1 MSKNKL
7 NEEIENIKS
16 LMSINEVMTLPFF
29 GTSPTNYGTGQ
40 GIWNFFNSKTAPES
54 SIFHRQTFLE
64 TGGKN
69 NLPLGYFVPNM
80 MVGKCYEYSKI
91 NLSDPVWKIMG
102 LEKMGFVPG
111 EDLFED
117 EDGAYIKPSKDSPI
131 RIYLPKKEFFKQFSN
146 CIFSI
151 KKVIECDKPNA
162 YENKTYTLLFQLKDP
177 NLAIKTS
184 QLTSK
189 GLISSGN
196 ISSENR
202 GWDLYSNFKSSGYF
216 YINNVINIQESKN
229 NKNNMLLEVFDS
241 EYEPHHVQQ
250 IKTDISEEIITPLQ
264 WELQRQ
270 DLESQ
275 RKKQEAEDIK
285 NQKNEKL
292 TNLIANSPLNN
303 IEEYSWAKIEEEIG
317 RSDFDIWYD
326 SSSGTLIVIG
336 IQIILGI
343 LSGGI
348 AAAAVEGLV
357 LTAAQSA
364 ARRVAIVIF
373 TELVIGVP
381 EAVYLHGRGM
391 DSMAGLILFMCLIPA
406 FGELG
411 RFNKFIKKPAD
422 FDKAI
427 NDLVRNNA
435 SGSMRTP
442 AEFKQWLDG
451 LKTLNPVLH
460 AYFVKV
466 LPLAAQTATY
476 GTKAIERRIIA
487 GLERAVIN
495 AESGNILT
503 AYRLLSDLEKI
514 SVKTIPSHWKS
525 TAKNLGFS
533 LLVAGAAGI
542 VFSIF
547 FSSDTELG
555 KPTEMKARVDKGIT
569 EAQRLFGAKIAEQIK
584 TKIKKLTT
592 EIDLAS
598 EAGNWQLFYDKT
610 HELLKVY
617 RDLCR
622 IGSSGTVDPISL
634 LSNTID
640 KSYQLSLLNY
650 VHQTQQIQS
659 GIIELFDVPPTLN
672 SDTAKKKLIDSRPD
686 LAPANGSVLKGKPDI
701 CEFLNWAYLN
711 YNDKFE
717 WIFYSDL
724 VDKST
729 KQKQRYSYKTKGIF
743 TSGGSN
749 TIDPKNAVGDF
760 LCGFYFNPINQNV
773 AKWDYPDILYHPLIK
788 SLWVEYGTLYT
799 DFKNSSCNKP
809 GFTEITKA
817 SEIGKMDDP
826 NYEYCTF
833 KDSSG
838 KNKFFKKI
846 KEKVEN

>member
-1 MSKNKL
+1 MIKNKL

-16 LMSINEVMTLPFF
+16 LMSINEQLTLPL
-29 GTSPTNYGTGQ
+29 GGIQPTLYGTGQ
-40 GIWNFFNSKTAPES
+40 GIWNFFNPKTAPED
-54 SIFHRQTFLE
+54 SIFNRQTFLE
-64 TGGKN
+64 TGKN
-69 NLPLGYFVPNM
+69 NLPLGYFVGNM

-117 EDGAYIKPSKDSPI
+117 EDGAYIKPDLSSPI
-131 RIYLPKKEFFKQFSN
+131 RIYLPKKEWFEQFSN

-151 KKVIECDKPNA
+151 KKVTECDKPNA

-177 NLAIKTS
+177 TLAIKTS

-189 GLISSGN
+189 GLISAGN
-196 ISSENR
+196 ISSDNR
-202 GWDLYSNFKSSGYF
+202 GWDVYSNFKSSGYF
-216 YINNVINIQESKN
+216 YINNVGNIQESKK
-229 NKNNMLLEVFDS
+229 NKNDMLLEVFDS
-241 EYEPHHVQQ
+241 EYEPNYVQQ

-270 DLESQ
+270 DLEYQ
-275 RKKQEAEDIK
+275 RKKQEAEDFE

-303 IEEYSWAKIEEEIG
+303 IEEYSWVKIEEESG
-317 RSDFDIWYD
+317 KSDFDIWYD

-364 ARRVAIVIF
+364 VRRVGVVIF

-381 EAVYLHGRGM
+381 EVVYLHGRGM

-411 RFNKFIKKPAD
+411 RFNKFIKKPAS
-422 FDKAI
+422 FDSAI
-427 NDLVRNNA
+427 NDLIQKNQA
-435 SGSMRTP
+435 GGMRTP
-442 AEFKQWLDG
+442 AEFKQWLNG
-451 LKTLNPVLH
+451 LKTADPALY
-460 AYFVKV
+460 AYFTKV
-466 LPLAAQTATY
+466 LPLAAQAATY
-476 GTKAIERRIIA
+476 GTKAIERRVIA
-487 GLERAVIN
+487 GLERAILN
-495 AESGNILT
+495 AKSGNIQRAFQFLT
-503 AYRLLSDLEKI
+503 DVERI
-514 SVKTIPSHWKS
+514 SVKKMPSHWPS
-525 TAKNLGFS
+525 TARNLGFS
-533 LLVAGAAGI
+533 LGVAGSAGI

-547 FSSDTELG
+547 FSSDSELG

-569 EAQRLFGAKIAEQIK
+569 ESQRLFGIKVANQIQ

-592 EIDLAS
+592 EIGNAS
-598 EAGNWQLFYDKT
+598 KDGEWKLFYDKT

-622 IGSSGTVDPISL
+622 IGASGTVDPVSL
-634 LSNTID
+634 LSDTIN
-640 KSYQLSLLNY
+640 KSYQISLLNY
-650 VHQTQQIQS
+650 VKECEEAQS
-659 GIIELFDVPPTLN
+659 GVKDVLDVPVLDP
-672 SDTAKKKLIDSRPD
+672 DIAKDILINGRPD
-686 LAPANGSVLKGKPDI
+686 LDPANGSVLKGKPEI

-711 YNDKFE
+711 YNDKFQYYYNIE
-717 WIFYSDL
+717 IT
-724 VDKST
+724 DKFT
-729 KQKQRYSYKTKGIF
+729 KIKQIHKCWSRGIF
-743 TSGGSN
+743 GGL
-749 TIDPKNAVGDF
+749 IAPDPSKAVGNF
-760 LCGFYFNPINQNV
+760 LCENWFNNINQNIP
-773 AKWDYPDILYHPLIK
+773 KFGYPDFLSHPLMK
-788 SLWVEYGTLYT
+788 NLWLNYGTLYS

-817 SEIGKMDDP
+817 SEIGTLNDP

-833 KDSSG
+833 KDSLG
-838 KNKFFKKI
+838 KTKYFKKI